1 MFSIQLWYKKLF
13 LLFLVNG
20 LGEERER
27 SSDSSG
33 KERKMSLTQISVT
46 KTVDLCV
53 KWFHLM
59 MRVHISFYFFLLWKC
74 LKNIYELEKIFC
86 FGFWNGFLRS
96 WTSLL
101 RFLWCFLS
109 VLFQKWAGK
118 WVLGKK
124 TFKPNFLTTTIARI

>member
-53 KWFHLM
+53 K
-59 MRVHISFYFFLLWKC
+59 
-74 LKNIYELEKIFC
+74 
-86 FGFWNGFLRS
+86 
-96 WTSLL
+96 
-101 RFLWCFLS
+101 
-109 VLFQKWAGK
+109 
-118 WVLGKK
+118 
-124 TFKPNFLTTTIARI
+124 